1 MMRQKKSAESSSVLI
16 RKKSLDANVDDE
28 VEKNMLCVCMLIICM
43 KGKVSV
49 CVAKKRN

>member
-16 RKKSLDANVDDE
+16 RKSLDANVDDE

-43 KGKVSV
+43 KGKVCV